1 MAKRYANFVKTF
13 DLLGLEDGNT
23 QELQEQIDMV
33 VDPEDTSTIVDDLAD
48 TYEVGDTERNSGD
61 VDYMPE
67 ELKAEIAAIEEAA
80 DLGINEGAEVLT
92 MQGDDPYHEKIGGV
106 DLTNDT
112 EEKVNGYDEVA
123 EYAASVNEVQ
133 VTGTSSNLDEYM
145 RKEYDQ
151 SEEDSESGITAPG
164 ENEATLD
171 ESQVELDNNPESREA
186 NALQA
191 DEEDEEVGEVDVNAE
206 DVTEENHDDALDISD
221 VTGTESEDF
230 DEDIEEETE
239 EEVEEE
245 VETEEAETEES
256 EEEEEEI
263 EEASDDVESDDVEVE
278 GDVETDEIPEDTNC
292 AEEYAMLGELD
303 GIELDDNPVLSDEQM
318 DELESEAGE
327 TQLGDDSAF
336 GEVSDMVDVNPVDG
350 ETPEPQTL
358 EGETEVETAVI
369 DDETLMSD
377 VVGDMV
383 EEDSHGEDDAYYDGD
398 IATDGE
404 GQVSEGEASY
414 DDEEHYNDE
423 DTPETE
429 GADET
434 YDDEDVEEE
443 SADVDGDGDIDSDD
457 VEDMAPDA
465 DDAEEEEAVED
476 AETEVEESE
485 EEEEEIEE

>member
-23 QELQEQIDMV
+23 QELQEQINMV
-33 VDPEDTSTIVDDLAD
+33 VDPEDTSTVVDDLAD

-92 MQGDDPYHEKIGGV
+92 MQGDDPYHEKVGGV
-106 DLTNDT
+106 DLANDT

-133 VTGTSSNLDEYM
+133 VTGTSPNIDEYM

-151 SEEDSESGITAPG
+151 TEEDSESGITAPG

-171 ESQVELDNNPESREA
+171 ESQVELDNNPESREL
-186 NALQA
+186 NSLQA
-191 DEEDEEVGEVDVNAE
+191 DEDDEEVGEADVDAE
-206 DVTEENHDDALDISD
+206 EVTEENHDDALDISD

-230 DEDIEEETE
+230 EEDTE
-239 EEVEEE
+239 EEEVVEDEDVEE
-245 VETEEAETEES
+245 VDEES
-256 EEEEEEI
+256 EEETESEDVNVEED
-263 EEASDDVESDDVEVE
+263 ADVEI
-278 GDVETDEIPEDTNC
+278 DEIPEDTNC

-318 DELESEAGE
+318 DELESEAAE

-336 GEVSDMVDVNPVDG
+336 AEVSEMVDVNPVDG

-398 IATDGE
+398 IAADGE